1 MAGVPR
7 PDRKGSIY
15 GNAARPPKGGT
26 PTAARFT
33 RKPEKK
39 QSLDEPHKP
48 SKSDF
53 TEYTVKN
60 EEEALMSG
68 GSDPIMDPLVLLRRI
83 PSRIQPVHVAYRVR
97 KSALF
102 PASSW
107 REGLVEIRGRWLLIR
122 SLPVAPY
129 QANLGKLRNS
139 SSESLESLEEG
150 SDLQSDLGENK
161 YLDSGFQLKA
171 EFDKSQSTD
180 SLRIRLAMPLIQT
193 EVSLASSTTVKV
205 KIRDSSLEEAREEDT
220 FKTRYMMTRDG
231 FAADGALILHA
242 GRVYIRT
249 SSVEEANTVAEALSF
264 VSKATLPSVQDYE
277 VLAPIGK
284 GASGSVHLAKD
295 IKSGEFVAIKIIDK
309 AAVFESNGAARHTA
323 DERLLL
329 QLASDHP
336 FILHLESAFQT
347 KEKLYLVTEFCG
359 GGDLFFFL
367 HHKGSRRIEEGK
379 AKRVAAEI
387 ILGLEHIH
395 KLGFVYR
402 DLKPEN
408 VFLDKEGHV
417 RLADFGLCRYLKG
430 APHRRA
436 NSFCGTRAYIC
447 PEMLR
452 NQPYGYSVDLWTLG
466 VLLYD
471 ILCGKS
477 PFYHKNRAEMYR
489 RIQRLPITFPDGLSP
504 EARSLILGLL
514 ERDPTERLGCGPEGI
529 SEVKQ
534 HPFFKDIDWNEILKC
549 APHEN
554 NLFAGISSQGEES
567 VDSDDTKSL
576 LKNFDVNYIANRSVC
591 PVEGQATGKNGEKAS
606 LANKKDDSLEER
618 SSARRATG
626 HGFHAFE
633 NIFRPLVKGVGAA
646 ISSVNKEN
654 SPVLLGFEFDKKF
667 DTVSARMIHSSS
679 LQHFSNHHSSFPNL
693 RQLIKSASSITIGS

>member
-7 PDRKGSIY
+7 PGRKGSIY

-33 RKPEKK
+33 QKPEKK
-39 QSLDEPHKP
+39 QSVDEAQKP

-60 EEEALMSG
+60 EEQALMSG

-107 REGLVEIRGRWLLIR
+107 REGLVEIRGRWLIIR
-122 SLPVAPY
+122 RLPVAPY
-129 QANLGKLRNS
+129 QANFGKLRNS
-139 SSESLESLEEG
+139 SSESLESLDEG
-150 SDLQSDLGENK
+150 SDLQSDMSDNK
-161 YLDSGFQLKA
+161 FNDVGFQLKA

-180 SLRIRLAMPLIQT
+180 NLRIRLALPLIQT
-193 EVSLASSTTVKV
+193 EVSLASSTTVKI
-205 KIRDSSLEEAREEDT
+205 KIRDVEDTREEDS
-220 FKTRYMMTRDG
+220 FKTRFMMNRDG
-231 FAADGALILHA
+231 FAADGALILHS
-242 GRVYIRT
+242 GRVYIRS
-249 SSVEEANTVAEALSF
+249 SSVEEANTVAEALSV
-264 VSKATLPSVQDYE
+264 VSKAPLPSVQDYE

-295 IKSGEFVAIKIIDK
+295 MRTGEYVAIKIIDK

-336 FILHLESAFQT
+336 FILHLQSAFQT

-359 GGDLFFFL
+359 GGDLFFYL
-367 HHKGSRRIEEGK
+367 HHKGSRRIAEEK

-387 ILGLEHIH
+387 LLGLEHIH

-408 VFLDKEGHV
+408 VFLDKDGHV

-430 APHRRA
+430 APHGRA
-436 NSFCGTRAYIC
+436 TSFCGTRAYIC

-452 NQPYGYSVDLWTLG
+452 SQPYGYSVDWWTFG

-514 ERDPTERLGCGPEGI
+514 ERDPMERLGCGPDGVN
-529 SEVKQ
+529 EVKY
-534 HPFFKDIDWNEILKC
+534 HPFFKDINWEEIMNC
-549 APHEN
+549 AANEN
-554 NLFAGISSQGEES
+554 NLFADF
-567 VDSDDTKSL
+567 VSDEDKDENSKDTDSL

-591 PVEGQATGKNGEKAS
+591 PVEGKHGDKAS
-606 LANKKDDSLEER
+606 SSNKKDDSVEER
-618 SSARRATG
+618 SSARRVTG

-633 NIFRPLVKGVGAA
+633 NIFRPLMKGVGAA
-646 ISSVNKEN
+646 MSSVNKEN
-654 SPVLLGFEFDKKF
+654 SPVLLGFEFDKEF
-667 DTVSARMIHSSS
+667 DAVPVRMTRSSS
-679 LQHFSNHHSSFPNL
+679 SQQFSSHHSSFPDL
-693 RQLIKSASSITIGS
+693 RKIIKSASSVTLGS